1 MGFFAERFREL
12 DVVCGPGAR
21 VPTNDQTRSTLIWK
35 RPFSRISVTANRS
48 RGEARI
54 VLIAEELSKTAVALD
69 LDNGPHTV
77 ENGKLRAEY
86 DGQRLRIQKKGRLSF
101 TKSIDPS
108 SW

>member
-12 DVVCGPGAR
+12 DVVCGPGVR

-35 RPFSRISVTANRS
+35 RPFSRFSVTANRS
-48 RGEARI
+48 GARI

-69 LDNGPHTV
+69 LDNGPHSV

-86 DGQRLRIQKKGRLSF
+86 DGQRLRIRKKGRLSF

-108 SW
+108 TW